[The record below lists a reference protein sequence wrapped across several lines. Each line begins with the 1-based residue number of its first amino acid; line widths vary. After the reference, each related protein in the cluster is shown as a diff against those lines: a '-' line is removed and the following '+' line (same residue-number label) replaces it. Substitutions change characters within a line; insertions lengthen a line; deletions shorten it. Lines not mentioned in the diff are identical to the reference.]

1 MDRYTE
7 TNLRQVDWELRE
19 NDGARAERRAEG
31 IIRVITTKNGKI
43 LGVSILTPHA
53 GEMIH
58 IWALAVTKG
67 MKIAA
72 IAEAIAP
79 YPSWSE
85 ASKRAAGAYFTG
97 QLFSKRTKNW

>member
-7 TNLRQVDWELRE
+7 TSLRRIDWELSK
-19 NDGARAERRAEG
+19 NDRALVERRTEG
-31 IIRVITTKNGKI
+31 IIRVITKKWSD
-43 LGVSILTPHA
+43 LGASILAPHA

-67 MKIAA
+67 IKIAA
-72 IAEAIAP
+72 VAETIAP

-85 ASKRAAGAYFTG
+85 ASKRAGRC
-97 QLFSKRTKNW
+97 LLHRTAL